1 MPNNNK
7 AGDDSSRPNNG
18 RAFRVPLRTWI
29 VWLTIFGGI
38 LLLMLIRDWWESPDE
53 NLPQWRFQQL
63 LESNLIAQATVNY
76 SPQNSLLTEIVG
88 KHYIPDKEGKPIKG
102 EDGRPKEVLFR
113 TKARL
118 NSDLEEQLFSKFQ
131 FEPREPNTMLMSIFW
146 SVLPIL
152 VIAVLIWFFFIRQIR
167 RVSRNS
173 PSSADLQARTSA
185 QQDRLDQILD
195 KWEDQAK
202 RMDAVLDKME
212 KR

>member
-1 MPNNNK
+1 MPDGTQHRDENCSHK
-7 AGDDSSRPNNG
+7 KGSE
-18 RAFRVPLRTWI
+18 FRVPPRIWF
-29 VWLTIFGGI
+29 VWLAIFSGI
-38 LLLMLIRDWWESPDE
+38 ILLMLMRERWESEGE
-53 NLPQWRFQQL
+53 NLPQWRFHQL
-63 LESNLIAQATVNY
+63 LESNLIAQTTVNY
-76 SPQNSLLTEIVG
+76 SPQNSLLTELVG
-88 KHYIPDKEGKPIKG
+88 KHYIPDKDGNPIKG

-118 NSDLEEQLFSKFQ
+118 SPALEEQLFRKFQ

-146 SVLPIL
+146 SVLPIV

-173 PSSADLQARTSA
+173 PSSADSQARAST
-185 QQDRLDQILD
+185 QQDRLDKLLD
-195 KWEDQAK
+195 KWEEQAK

>member
-1 MPNNNK
+1 MPDVTQFS
-7 AGDDSSRPNNG
+7 DDDHRPKKG
-18 RAFRVPLRTWI
+18 GEFRVPPRTWI
-29 VWLTIFGGI
+29 IWITIFGGI
-38 LLLMLIRDWWESPDE
+38 ILLMLMRERWDSQGE

-63 LESNLIAQATVNY
+63 LESNLIAEATVNY
-76 SPQNSLLTEIVG
+76 SPQDLPLMEIVG
-88 KHYIPDKEGKPIKG
+88 KYYLADKDGKPLKW
-102 EDGRPKEVLFR
+102 EDGRPKQVPFH

-118 NSDLEEQLFSKFQ
+118 SPALEEQLFSKFQ
-131 FEPREPNTMLMSIFW
+131 FEPREPNTMLMSILW
-146 SVLPIL
+146 SVLPIV

-173 PSSADLQARTSA
+173 PSSADLQARTSS
-185 QQDRLDQILD
+185 QQDRLDKILD

>member
-1 MPNNNK
+1 MPD
-7 AGDDSSRPNNG
+7 GTQLSDDDHRPKKG
-18 RAFRVPLRTWI
+18 GEFRVPPRTWF
-29 VWLTIFGGI
+29 VWTAIFGGI
-38 LLLMLIRDWWESPDE
+38 ILLMLMRERWDSQGEY
-53 NLPQWRFQQL
+53 LPQWRFQQL
-63 LESNLIAQATVNY
+63 LDSNLIAQATVNY

-88 KHYIPDKEGKPIKG
+88 KHYVPDKDGKPIKG
-102 EDGRPKEVLFR
+102 EDGRPKEMLFR

-118 NSDLEEQLFSKFQ
+118 SPALEELLFSKFQ
-131 FEPREPNTMLMSIFW
+131 FEPREPNTMLMSILW
-146 SVLPIL
+146 SVLPII

-173 PSSADLQARTSA
+173 PSSADLQARTSS
-185 QQDRLDQILD
+185 QQDRLDKILD

>member
-1 MPNNNK
+1 MPNYNEPG
-7 AGDDSSRPNNG
+7 GDRSSHNNG
-18 RAFRVPLRTWI
+18 RAFRVPPRTWI
-29 VWLTIFGGI
+29 VWITILGGI
-38 LLLMLIRDWWESPDE
+38 IWLMLMRERWDSQGEF
-53 NLPQWRFQQL
+53 LPQWRFQQL

-88 KHYIPDKEGKPIKG
+88 KHYVPDKDGNPIKG
-102 EDGRPKEVLFR
+102 KHGKPKEVLFH

-118 NSDLEEQLFSKFQ
+118 SPALEEQLFSKIQ

-146 SVLPIL
+146 SVLPIV

-173 PSSADLQARTSA
+173 PSSVDLQARTSA

-202 RMDAVLDKME
+202 RMDAVLDRME